1 MSSVM
6 QIRSELRYLVRELG
20 LLDKNC
26 LNSGLS
32 LTQVHLL
39 TYLRKNGIT
48 SFSELSI
55 QLSVEKASLSR
66 TLNSLVEKQ
75 YIEPSLS
82 ETDKR
87 QKYFSLK
94 AEGLKRLEEADE
106 SANNELSQLLDLMS
120 PEDTQNVIDGLRT
133 LRLSAFQK
141 NATHNKARIQLEACT
156 SVYRTEIDSLI
167 RDTFSSEQSIP
178 QHLIPLS
185 PDIPQKWWLAR
196 SGEYVL
202 GAVAA
207 WESDGE
213 WHWGRFVVDNRFRG
227 IGIGKAL
234 ARYSLV
240 QASKDINEIYIEA
253 RDTTVNIVKGLG
265 GEVLGDKFDF
275 HGMPVTPM
283 RLTRDRLNEAT
294 ETQEFTLPT
303 HL

>member
-39 TYLRKNGIT
+39 TYLRKNGPT
-48 SFSELSI
+48 PFSELSI

-75 YIEPSLS
+75 YIETSPS

-87 QKYFSLK
+87 QKFFTLRK
-94 AEGLKRLEEADE
+94 EGLKRLGQADD
-106 SANNELSQLLDLMS
+106 SANNELSQLLNLMT
-120 PEDTQNVIDGLRT
+120 PEDTNNVIDGLRA
-133 LRLSAFQK
+133 LRLSAFRK

-156 SVYRTEIDSLI
+156 SVYRAEIDSLI
-167 RDTFSSEQSIP
+167 RDTFSGEQNIP
-178 QHLIPLS
+178 PQLIPLS
-185 PDIPQKWWLAR
+185 ADIQQQWWLAR

-207 WESDGE
+207 WKQEGE

-227 IGIGKAL
+227 LGIGKAL
-234 ARYSLV
+234 ARYSLS
-240 QASKDINEIYIEA
+240 QILQETNELYIEA
-253 RDTTVNIVKGLG
+253 RDTTANIVKELG
-265 GEVLGDKFDF
+265 GEVLGNKFDF
-275 HGMPVTPM
+275 YGMPVTPM
-283 RLTRDRLNEAT
+283 RLTQAQFNDVTGEK
-294 ETQEFTLPT
+294 EFTLPN